1 MDELKLRVGDTLR
14 LETAPGV
21 VVTFRVT
28 QMILAPGGRD
38 PAFVT
43 TTPYSGRVTLTLH
56 AEAWPQDVDHPDYRQ
71 EREP

>member
-1 MDELKLRVGDTLR
+1 MDEQELKLRVGDVLR

-28 QMILAPGGRD
+28 QMILAPGGGD

-43 TTPYSGRVTLTLH
+43 TTPHSGRVTLAL
-56 AEAWPQDVDHPDYRQ
+56 YQ
-71 EREP
+71 EGE